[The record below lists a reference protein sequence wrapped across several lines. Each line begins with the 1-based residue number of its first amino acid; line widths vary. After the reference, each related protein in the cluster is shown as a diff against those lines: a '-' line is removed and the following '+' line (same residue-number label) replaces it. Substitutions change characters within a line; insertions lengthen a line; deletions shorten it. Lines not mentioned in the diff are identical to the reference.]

1 MTKTIIVDIDG
12 TLADIKHR
20 RHFVERE
27 NKKKDFDSFHKACV
41 DDKPINEI
49 IKLVQL
55 LYGNYGIHIFSG
67 RSKLIK
73 KETIAWLKKHNIN
86 YNKLI
91 MREERDYTPDYE
103 LKKKWLDKYNKED
116 IAFVIDDR
124 DRLVKMWR
132 EQGLTCLQ
140 CANGDF

>member
-1 MTKTIIVDIDG
+1 MKEIIIIDLDG
-12 TLADIKHR
+12 TLADIRHR
-20 RHFVERE
+20 RHFVEGE
-27 NKKKDFDSFHKACV
+27 NKKKDFNSFHKACV
-41 DDKPINEI
+41 NDKPIKEI
-49 IKLVQL
+49 IRLVQL
-55 LYGNYGIHIFSG
+55 LYGNYEIHIFSG

-91 MREERDYTPDYE
+91 MREEKDYTPDYE